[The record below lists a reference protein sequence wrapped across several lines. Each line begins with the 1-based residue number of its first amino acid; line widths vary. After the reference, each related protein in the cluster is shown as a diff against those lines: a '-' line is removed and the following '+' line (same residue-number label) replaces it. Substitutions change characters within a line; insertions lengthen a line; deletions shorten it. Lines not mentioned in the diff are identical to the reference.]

1 MTHSSLTQYV
11 PLWYKLENI
20 GKYNSDVSRQINIDK
35 IQPLPRLSLQASLLN
50 EYGEFELEL
59 LSKAN
64 AYGLKIPYVKKDLE
78 DFAELEYLVD
88 QYEGL
93 SEDGKFIAEKARIYH
108 IPINEAHLKN
118 IMKLCHEIEDY
129 ELLLDSADNAH
140 IDWDTSTYD
149 PEGLEVAVAEANWN
163 FEQQYW
169 DYRNGVLGIY
179 RAGRGV

>member
-1 MTHSSLTQYV
+1 M
-11 PLWYKLENI
+11 
-20 GKYNSDVSRQINIDK
+20 
-35 IQPLPRLSLQASLLN
+35 RLH
-50 EYGEFELEL
+50 F
-59 LSKAN
+59 
-64 AYGLKIPYVKKDLE
+64 
-78 DFAELEYLVD
+78 
-88 QYEGL
+88 
-93 SEDGKFIAEKARIYH
+93 
-108 IPINEAHLKN
+108 
-118 IMKLCHEIEDY
+118 EIEDY